1 MENINLGIDK
11 KMESE
16 ISDLKIKTDNTIE
29 TIETHI
35 RTTESE
41 MILRRDNLY
50 NEIEKSV
57 LNQKNISD
65 EKN

>member
-35 RTTESE
+35 RKTESD